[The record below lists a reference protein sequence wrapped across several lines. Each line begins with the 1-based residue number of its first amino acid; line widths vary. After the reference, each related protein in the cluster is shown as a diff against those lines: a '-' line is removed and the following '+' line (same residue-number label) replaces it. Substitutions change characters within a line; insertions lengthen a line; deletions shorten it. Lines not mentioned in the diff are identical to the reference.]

1 MTSAVPKCFHFP
13 IIPLTVDHGIS
24 SRDEISEIDLLQSWH
39 PITVPR
45 LNSNNNFL
53 QIFMNEF
60 NN

>member
-13 IIPLTVDHGIS
+13 IIPHTVDHGIS

-53 QIFMNEF
+53 
-60 NN
+60 